1 MVREFY
7 LMNEKNEKY
16 SLMDIE
22 NYCLLTD
29 PSGLGYEYDTEY
41 EKLGNLFVE
50 SIRTLT
56 QGRIGGTANFKS
68 YENFRDFVNF
78 VEAAK
83 KLKISY
89 KIPIENEL
97 VEYFRDVKMKS
108 LSKTQKLPNGC
119 ISESVLVDCLS
130 LWYQDEK
137 TIYDINEQDIIWDF
151 YWDPY
156 FADYDVRS
164 VVVNND
170 GHVDAP
176 FQIEIPDYLKNPVIE
191 ILVDGK
197 VINRLALEIE
207 IQNGQKFQYSSKEG
221 EIYLRVQNSN
231 GTYTSLFTNDYVDI
245 NNENIFQLPQG
256 NEVEIRMSAEN
267 NIMDGTVNVFKR
279 YKVV

>member
-7 LMNEKNEKY
+7 LINEKNEKY

-56 QGRIGGTANFKS
+56 QGQIGGIANFKS
-68 YENFRDFVNF
+68 YENFRNFVNF

-89 KIPIENEL
+89 KIPIENEF
-97 VEYFRDVKMKS
+97 VEYFRDVNMKS

-119 ISESVLVDCLS
+119 ISESVLIDCLS
-130 LWYQDEK
+130 LWYQDEE
-137 TIYDINEQDIIWDF
+137 TNYDVDDQDFIWDF

-156 FADYDVRS
+156 FADYDTRS
-164 VVVNND
+164 IVVDND
-170 GHVDAP
+170 GHVEAP
-176 FQIEIPDYLKNPVIE
+176 FQIEIPDYLKNPKIE
-191 ILVDGK
+191 ILVNGE
-197 VINRLALEIE
+197 VIYSLELEIE
-207 IQNGQKFQYSSKEG
+207 IQNGQKLQYSSKDG
-221 EIYLRVQNSN
+221 EIYLRKENADGS
-231 GTYTSLFTNDYVDI
+231 YTSLFTSEYVDI

-256 NEVEIRMSAEN
+256 NEVEIRISAEN